1 MRNQRPKVSKEYFF
15 RHPGSFPITMK
26 WIATSYLVYG
36 SPEAQSCQQGIWLE
50 ADSWWLGLWAWVSCP
65 PGSWEL
71 LLPWLSCAPTPLG
84 WNKSVYC
91 HGKEWSS
98 SVTVLVQSP
107 SQVVPDSWQPH
118 PAACRLFCPPLSPI
132 VFSNSRPLS
141 QWCRINLLSPA
152 ASFSFCLQSFL
163 ASWSFP
169 MSQLFTPGGRSIG
182 ALASAISPSNEHSKL
197 LSFKTDWFDRL
208 AGQTDCFYHFIN

>member
-118 PAACRLFCPPLSPI
+118 PAAFRLFCPPLSPI
-132 VFSNSRPLS
+132 VFSNSHPLS
-141 QWCRINLLSPA
+141 QWCRINLISCRLFLLLPSVFPGIMVFSNESA
-152 ASFSFCLQSFL
+152 FHTRWPKYWSFSFSHQSF
-163 ASWSFP
+163 
-169 MSQLFTPGGRSIG
+169 
-182 ALASAISPSNEHSKL
+182 
-197 LSFKTDWFDRL
+197 
-208 AGQTDCFYHFIN
+208 